1 MPVADGAN
9 SAASETAAA
18 PSPME
23 MRVDE
28 IVETWLMVV
37 PFAGL
42 KWVTKDSRERCLE
55 ASTLASISGNRQ

>member
-1 MPVADGAN
+1 
-9 SAASETAAA
+9 
-18 PSPME
+18 ME